1 MTIKAQVG
9 IAAAIQAKTGIA
21 RDLENLPETMK
32 ELVEASKDALARTQ
46 AIKPDDQHAKILD
59 EYGRREGTPETL
71 FKASRAREGN
81 IAALFMSGK
90 IDQEQLGWAEEIYRA
105 YEIIASDVTIRN
117 VSYEPRIDNQASA
130 RDVLVEGIGRVRRE
144 VAYTYWRNNIPQPYA
159 MIMEMLTGERISYS
173 SAALKYKMHKRKSLA
188 LLLKAIDLWPDAL
201 SHSEKNVDAADV
213 AAAHAGLV

>member
-9 IAAAIQAKTGIA
+9 IAAAIQAK
-21 RDLENLPETMK
+21 E
-32 ELVEASKDALARTQ
+32 SALAKRN
-46 AIKPDDQHAKILD
+46 AIVREQFGGK
-59 EYGRREGTPETL
+59 EGTPETL

-144 VAYTYWRNNIPQPYA
+144 VAYTYWRSNIPQPYA

-188 LLLKAIDLWPDAL
+188 LLLKAIELWPDAI
-201 SHSEKNVDAADV
+201 SHAEKSVDAADV